1 MEIGE
6 KLITL
11 LTCYYYA
18 IILYDH
24 TYILYEVLH
33 WGLINEDI
41 THLKGIALNLNFQ
54 WNYSTSVIIF

>member
-1 MEIGE
+1 LSNLHKIWKYGMEIGE

-41 THLKGIALNLNFQ
+41 THLKGIALTQ
-54 WNYSTSVIIF
+54 V